1 MVTHL
6 KYSMSAI
13 YLPFGKFVAVATPH
27 ALQQAL
33 IRTSKPLVL
42 FLGENNVHL
51 ADIYNEMLPETC
63 HWLPVGSFL
72 LYMKRKYNPRRKR
85 NELELISLTPSKF
98 KKTKNKDFAEAIEVQ
113 TQAQTSFP
121 AWFDD

>member
-1 MVTHL
+1 
-6 KYSMSAI
+6 MSAI

-63 HWLPVGSFL
+63 HWLPVGPFL